1 MKKNLLFYLMIVLL
15 INCGLKA
22 NPVKKSYAGK
32 IAKNFYYA
40 HTSFGYDEIEFP
52 NYFTTDFEENKR
64 LLEKVATFHSKK
76 LRNQVAGY
84 IVHLLKKQ
92 QKLLGQG

>member
-1 MKKNLLFYLMIVLL
+1 MGRVRNKKVKYIAEQLL
-15 INCGLKA
+15 
-22 NPVKKSYAGK
+22 
-32 IAKNFYYA
+32 
-40 HTSFGYDEIEFP
+40 EEFP